1 MAPHSIFTASHLY
14 RVCNNHLLKVP
25 YDFGDLAE
33 KAKGGHVVNTNHR
46 RVWETCY
53 NSIQFHFYFILTWIQ
68 SDFKK
73 CNHRRVVET
82 WMDDE
87 HKEYFYTRVPL
98 ARYISWNL
106 AGWVY
111 YAIHLARYVHVC
123 RNLAVF
129 ALSSKEHQIPK
140 VETRKMDLIKI
151 ERTSNQS
158 APVWKN

>member
-1 MAPHSIFTASHLY
+1 
-14 RVCNNHLLKVP
+14 
-25 YDFGDLAE
+25 
-33 KAKGGHVVNTNHR
+33 
-46 RVWETCY
+46 
-53 NSIQFHFYFILTWIQ
+53 
-68 SDFKK
+68 
-73 CNHRRVVET
+73 
-82 WMDDE
+82 MDDE

-98 ARYISWNL
+98 ARYNDIPLARYIRWNL

-158 APVWKN
+158 API